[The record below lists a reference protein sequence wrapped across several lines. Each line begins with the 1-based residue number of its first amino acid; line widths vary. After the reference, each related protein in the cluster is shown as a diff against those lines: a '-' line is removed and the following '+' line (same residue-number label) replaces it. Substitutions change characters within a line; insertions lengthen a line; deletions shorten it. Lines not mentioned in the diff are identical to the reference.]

1 VIGPCHIKIVNRN
14 LTYTYSGNFANQLNN
29 TEYEKNLKKS
39 LKETKQHWQEGY
51 DEKWQKSTLSQ
62 MIHKPEVE

>member
-1 VIGPCHIKIVNRN
+1 
-14 LTYTYSGNFANQLNN
+14 LTYTYAGNFGNQLNN

-62 MIHKPEVE
+62 MIQKPELT